1 MNSHFLIIILKT
13 YLKKRNERETEK
25 DKEMGIWI
33 KNGGLK
39 Q

>member
-1 MNSHFLIIILKT
+1 MQKR
-13 YLKKRNERETEK
+13 KKQRNKERQKEEK

-39 Q
+39 H

>member
-1 MNSHFLIIILKT
+1 MKEK
-13 YLKKRNERETEK
+13 LKKRKIERQKEEK
-25 DKEMGIWI
+25 DKEIKIWI